1 MRGADG
7 PDAVDP
13 SNKSMRRLMP
23 AAVRRGVG
31 HSVTVYSCP
40 LLFLKHR
47 VTCLTHQRLRRS
59 QSRSRSRSR
68 SRSNHYSTIHS
79 ITIHYTAEA
88 SHAVRRKRS
97 AHATKEK
104 DLRKE
109 LLEAA
114 TSSAVSDGQPTTQQP
129 SADRKYQVQCVLCKK
144 TGWRK
149 KPKKGG
155 QWQCT
160 CKGYAKMLHMECGS
174 TAGMCKC

>member
-1 MRGADG
+1 MILGTKKWSLETFLNLG
-7 PDAVDP
+7 SIVTP
-13 SNKSMRRLMP
+13 SLAHLHRIYTLIY
-23 AAVRRGVG
+23 
-31 HSVTVYSCP
+31 T
-40 LLFLKHR
+40 LL
-47 VTCLTHQRLRRS
+47 QPP
-59 QSRSRSRSR
+59 
-68 SRSNHYSTIHS
+68 
-79 ITIHYTAEA
+79 
-88 SHAVRRKRS
+88 KRS
-97 AHATKEK
+97 AHATEEK

-129 SADRKYQVQCVLCKK
+129 STDRKYQVQCVLCKK

-160 CKGYAKMLHMECGS
+160 CKGYGKMLHTCGS